1 MENYHQVLAEN
12 RRLFNE
18 VQDLKGNIRVYCR
31 IRPLLPGQSGKQS
44 IIERIGDDGQLVVT
58 NPSKQGKD
66 GHRMFKF
73 NKVYGLAASQEMVY
87 SDIQPFIR
95 SVLDGYNVCI
105 FAYGQT
111 GSGKTYMMSGPGA
124 ATEESWGV
132 NYRALNDLFNMSE
145 SRSRAIVYEIWVQIV
160 EIYNEQ
166 V

>member
-1 MENYHQVLAEN
+1 MY
-12 RRLFNE
+12 R
-18 VQDLKGNIRVYCR
+18 R

-73 NKVYGLAASQEMVY
+73 NKVYGPAASQEMVY
-87 SDIQPFIR
+87 SDIQPFIH

-132 NYRALNDLFNMSE
+132 KSTIELLMTFSICLRAE
-145 SRSRAIVYEIWVQIV
+145 V
-160 EIYNEQ
+160 EPSCMKSGFK
-166 V
+166 